1 MAAQGA
7 TVTTGD
13 GGFLERFPWW
23 AQLLVLVV
31 LVLLVVGAV
40 DYFLFRPKRQEAA
53 KLDQQAQE
61 LRRQNQEA
69 ETIRQNIEAYQSTL
83 DGLNVRLD
91 QMKVK
96 LPEQREISNVFD
108 STKQMM
114 TASGLKL
121 VQFQTSAKDN
131 EVPQK
136 YYTEASSSVKVAG
149 SYREVQTLF
158 EKLSTF
164 DRVVNVTDI
173 TITKATATDQV
184 QGDTALGS
192 FTLTAFYIS
201 EANRQA
207 LENKDLPQAAVDPK
221 TGKPVA
227 PPPGGAAPGAPAA
240 PAAPAAA
247 PK

>member
-13 GGFLERFPWW
+13 GGFLDRFPWW
-23 AQLLVLVV
+23 AQLIVLVV
-31 LVLLVVGAV
+31 LVLLIVGSV
-40 DYFLFRPKRQEAA
+40 DFFLFRPKRLEAA
-53 KLDQQAQE
+53 KLEQQAQE

-83 DGLNVRLD
+83 DGLNARLD

-96 LPEQREISNVFD
+96 LPEQREITNVFD

-114 TASGLKL
+114 TSTGLKL
-121 VQFQTSAKDN
+121 VQFQTSAKDK

-136 YYTEASSSVKVAG
+136 YYTEASSTVKVAG
-149 SYREVQTLF
+149 SYREIQTLF
-158 EKLSTF
+158 EKLSAF

-173 TITKATATDQV
+173 TITKATAQDQV

-207 LENKDLPQAAVDPK
+207 LENKDTAPPVDPK

-227 PPPGGAAPGAPAA
+227 PPPGGAAPGAP
-240 PAAPAAA
+240 PPAAA